1 MHSFLVEVQTNK
13 CWPHKCQACVLATR
27 KLGLRA
33 PLVARSNHEVYTVTN
48 TYQPIGGVAKCR
60 LFSRVSICVHFM
72 SFFSR
77 LLSFQGHTDENRY
90 TSFSS
95 LYLGLTEEILNEEHL
110 ARLQLYKA
118 KCFHW
123 QIKKQAEMKLTK
135 REAKRSGKGFNS
147 ENTAVH
153 RNVSKG
159 ENRTTSRS

>member
-1 MHSFLVEVQTNK
+1 MIQIRSHSMHSFLVKVQTNK

-60 LFSRVSICVHFM
+60 LFSQVSICVHFM
-72 SFFSR
+72 FFFSR

-118 KCFHW
+118 KCFH
-123 QIKKQAEMKLTK
+123 
-135 REAKRSGKGFNS
+135 
-147 ENTAVH
+147 
-153 RNVSKG
+153 
-159 ENRTTSRS
+159 

>member
-1 MHSFLVEVQTNK
+1 MSAVFSGIYLRSFYV
-13 CWPHKCQACVLATR
+13 
-27 KLGLRA
+27 
-33 PLVARSNHEVYTVTN
+33 
-48 TYQPIGGVAKCR
+48 
-60 LFSRVSICVHFM
+60 
-72 SFFSR
+72 FFSR

-135 REAKRSGKGFNS
+135 GEAKRSGKGFNS

-159 ENRTTSRS
+159 ENRTTSRSWTLKKIITVLEKKKSDLYRFETLTSATSVQRCNRL